1 MIKFHVQLIA
11 ILVVICF
18 FIPGCE
24 SPPKRIFYVNS
35 YHEGYPPSDEVFAA
49 IRHVL
54 DSAESIQLESFFLDS
69 KRNPSPETIKQ
80 NVELALEQIES
91 FHPDLIIAS
100 DDDAVKY
107 LVVPH
112 FKGREIPVVF
122 CGVNW
127 SAKQYG
133 LPAQNVTGMLEV
145 LPLRENLAQIKKFNH
160 EAVKMLILSENS
172 TSEQSNK
179 ILLDTLFRSAG
190 FEPEYHLVNEFSEWE
205 TAFIAANLNYDLI
218 YLPTNGSIKNW
229 DKAEAIE
236 IVNQNIKVPVITCD
250 DFMMPYCVFGMTK
263 VASEQGQ
270 WAAKTALEILN
281 GKPIGEIPL
290 SRNSQSEV
298 FLNKELAEKIG
309 FRWNEP
315 LK

>member
-1 MIKFHVQLIA
+1 
-11 ILVVICF
+11 
-18 FIPGCE
+18 
-24 SPPKRIFYVNS
+24 
-35 YHEGYPPSDEVFAA
+35 VFAA
-49 IRHVL
+49 IRYVL

-80 NVELALEQIES
+80 NVEFALEQIEH
-91 FHPDLIIAS
+91 FNPDLIIAS

-145 LPLRENLAQIKKFNH
+145 LPLRENLAQIKKFNP

-172 TSEQSNK
+172 TSEQNNK
-179 ILLDTLFRSAG
+179 VLLDTLFRSAG
-190 FEPEYHLVNEFSEWE
+190 FEPEYHLVNEFSEWK
-205 TAFIAANLNYDLI
+205 TAFIAANRNFDLI

-236 IVNQNIKVPVITCD
+236 IVSQNITVPVITCD

-270 WAAKTALEILN
+270 WAAKTALEVLN
-281 GKPIGEIPL
+281 GKSIVEIPL
-290 SRNSQSEV
+290 SRNIKSKV
-298 FLNKELAEKIG
+298 FRNQKLAAKIG
-309 FRWNEP
+309 FN
-315 LK
+315 

>member
-11 ILVVICF
+11 ILVVICI
-18 FIPGCE
+18 FIPGCA
-24 SPPKRIFYVNS
+24 PPTKRIFYVNS

-54 DSAESIQLESFFLDS
+54 DPAESIQLESFFLDS

-80 NVELALEQIES
+80 NVELALEQIEH
-91 FHPDLIIAS
+91 FKPDLIIAS

-133 LPAQNVTGMLEV
+133 LPAQNVTGMLEI
-145 LPLRENLAQIKKFNH
+145 LPLRENLAQIKKFNP

-172 TSEQSNK
+172 TSEQNNK
-179 ILLDTLFRSAG
+179 VLLDTLFCSAG
-190 FEPEYHLVNEFSEWE
+190 FEPEYHMVNEFSEWK
-205 TAFIAANLNYDLI
+205 TAFVAANLNYDLI

-236 IVNQNIKVPVITCD
+236 IVSQNIKVPVITCD

-270 WAAKTALEILN
+270 WAAKTALEVLN
-281 GKPIGEIPL
+281 GKPIGEIRL
-290 SRNSQSEV
+290 SRNSQSKV

-309 FRWNEP
+309 FRWNDP
-315 LK
+315 PD